1 MNIKDW
7 YSSPTL
13 MVELAKAIH
22 EEPLKSLL
30 AVLQS
35 RAKAQIINSNDVT
48 QIALAHAALSGYQKA
63 LDDITALSQ
72 APKQK
77 PTPLE
82 EWTHKKQQ

>member
-1 MNIKDW
+1 MNAKEW
-7 YSSPTL
+7 YNSPTL

-30 AVLQS
+30 AVLQT

-48 QIALAHAALSGYQKA
+48 QIALTHATLSGYQKA
-63 LDDITALSQ
+63 LDDIIALSQ

-82 EWTHKKQQ
+82 EWTQKQK